1 MNPKDQAT
9 QQSLQNLNNISA
21 AISNKEPTW
30 FKNYWQQ
37 GVDLPTFTEK
47 EDFGKPLAQFS
58 NFLIRD
64 VIGGTISAPANV
76 YQGSLDISQGNY
88 YSGAGKILKGG
99 LDLASVIPLVR
110 GATVVGKV
118 AKAARAGETVA
129 PTLLKTAGKEA
140 LIQGGYGAGY
150 GLSTGL
156 IEAQNLAP
164 DQRLGTIAK
173 QTGIGAGIGAGIGFA
188 TPYAGAAIGK
198 GIKALRKE
206 EVLATDA
213 LDKKVASI
221 AKQNREEV
229 TPTPI
234 TQPTKPKV
242 QVSKTISQD
251 AINTI
256 RKESTENVVKN
267 ISKSQKRNLAKE
279 VVKNIG
285 EENLPKITGAAQDVK
300 DDVLLNVR
308 SGNIDGAKA
317 ILNQASD
324 SDKKAASQWF
334 ISLANKGDVSPEQR
348 QILLD
353 VIQDGNN
360 PDYFVNPSLQKTQ
373 AAIQIASTQS
383 RENIAE
389 VLQRLVNIKQLVDKE
404 IRDGVIT
411 PQQREGRIARYIITK
426 FDDLLPTDVVD
437 TFQPYINIALNEPGL
452 GGLAKEAA
460 ETLSR
465 FGTGQGQSTQPFANY
480 VTPSK
485 VVDEALTIV
494 QDVFKKVD
502 PETTQQI
509 KNTAGGMVSETV
521 QATDEILASPQ
532 VAKELSDLGQD
543 LLDNVEES
551 ITGVA
556 SKPRKTKSAQ
566 EEVVDYV
573 ETEINK
579 IVDTPYTTAAQKDK
593 AKEVI
598 SQTKK
603 IYKEELNKLD
613 KVLNA
618 EKNNDKPYTT
628 MEFVLKSKPNLEEL
642 VNKVRPQIDELFL
655 DDGTK
660 RTFID
665 ELVKR
670 QIGQPYTDGQFNSFF
685 NAIKRDYKISFKDLS
700 LLDDA
705 QLEAFKQDLRGKLAY
720 KMKLAGSKQIEE
732 AKDLMFN
739 KLFTKFDAEVN
750 RVKAKVK
757 QPYEIVAEK
766 AINSIRKPTTGSRLD
781 TSEQKMYAS
790 LVKQLSII
798 LSDTKKETLGAGIKP
813 GVDYSNFVFMLKNQ
827 KEYAGQW
834 NKAKQKVIEEIGND
848 PLAVQQLEN
857 FFQRNV
863 PEVFT
868 ERQAQKIA
876 FDQMRK
882 NGYRFNEIVRMSG
895 ITRAS
900 KREDIIASL
909 MLDLKGLTAEEA
921 APIADAVMKFV
932 RDKTESSRKEI
943 LQRYIDRLGLTP
955 AQKKTAEQKLLELHN
970 LGIFDDANVAN
981 QLFSVKDL
989 PSISPDDVQFIN
1001 ETLMLAQLP
1010 KGAERAIDIRTAY
1023 RLIGERLAE
1032 SNKFKL
1038 DNWRDITTAF
1048 DAYYYNNIFSSI
1060 QTQERNILGGLIN
1073 AFVVKPSI
1081 VLGEAI
1087 ASVFLKDPVGGA
1099 RFSDVADYYKS
1110 AFGSVL
1116 SGKAWNNF
1124 KNVWS
1129 PEYYQR
1135 LENESIDAFYREARK
1150 KGLPPIMTQVGKFME
1165 ASDQF
1170 VSTII
1175 ESGTSTVLQK
1185 RGISAEEA
1193 AQQGFLEAQ
1202 KFLGKSNFGK
1212 EGWREVGVV
1221 DAFFDR
1227 IGNFGTAV
1235 KGRNDAWNFVM
1246 TPLVPVL
1253 RLAVNFQ
1260 KLKSKLF
1267 LPTQLLNMMTK
1278 KSRNMEDYAYLSIS
1292 TALFGLAIDKYLK
1305 NEVAFEPPKDE
1316 AGRRLFFDSGRKP
1329 YSVKIGENWVPLQY
1343 LELFGA
1349 PFLFMGAV
1357 NAAYREDP
1365 NALTNSEVDKLGV
1378 LMQKFVKSYLVS
1390 PTYLNNI
1397 ANAIEAVNGVNGKDW
1412 GNAVAYPVTGLIPFV
1427 GLYRDILDVL
1437 DPVRRKKSSAWD
1449 EFNAL
1454 YLPLRQQMET
1464 YKTTDLQDVPLSTT
1478 EIYAP
1483 YGIGVAN
1490 QKFDNDY
1497 IRTIQTKQFGR
1508 QYIKDIEEDKKGIE
1522 SAKEQLFVAIN
1533 TQDYAKAREIIIVNK
1548 LTPEQVSAVTQK
1560 FNEKDITKNFTP
1572 QQLALYNMSATDLE
1586 LLGQR
1591 KTELQGQINKALE
1604 IKKNFESGK
1613 KSLYDEL
1620 KDLNRQTKP
1629 KKPRKIRAKKARAKK
1644 VRAKK
1649 FKIQKPKPIKKL
1661 KAIKTQKV

>member
-21 AISNKEPTW
+21 AISNKQPTW
-30 FKNYWQQ
+30 FQNYWQQ

-64 VIGGTISAPANV
+64 VIGGTISAPSNL
-76 YQGSLDISQGNY
+76 YQGGVDISQGNY

-99 LDLASVIPLVR
+99 LDIVSLLPPVRVI
-110 GATVVGKV
+110 GTAAKV
-118 AKAARAGETVA
+118 AKVARAGEAVA

-221 AKQNREEV
+221 AKQNREEF

-234 TQPTKPKV
+234 SQPTKPKV

-256 RKESTENVVKN
+256 RKEGIENTVKN
-267 ISKSQKRNLAKE
+267 LSKSEKKARFEQSVNKIGKE
-279 VVKNIG
+279 GLPNISGSVEDVVLDTYN
-285 EENLPKITGAAQDVK
+285 N
-300 DDVLLNVR
+300 LLN
-308 SGNIDGAKA
+308 GGINGAKA
-317 ILNQASD
+317 ILNQASE
-324 SDKKAASQWF
+324 SDKKEVSKWF
-334 ISLANKGDVSPEQR
+334 ITFANKGNISPEQR
-348 QILLD
+348 QVILD
-353 VIQDGNN
+353 VIADGNN
-360 PDYFVNPSLQKTQ
+360 PTYFVNPSSQKTD
-373 AAIQIASTQS
+373 AAVRVAATTPREDIAT
-383 RENIAE
+383 
-389 VLQRLVNIKQLVDKE
+389 VLERLVNVSEVLKQEVRNGNLTPEKYSGTLVASIVKKLD
-404 IRDGVIT
+404 IDNIN
-411 PQQREGRIARYIITK
+411 
-426 FDDLLPTDVVD
+426 DVVD
-437 TFQPYINIALNEPGL
+437 AYQPFIDIALNDPGIKGL
-452 GGLAKEAA
+452 GAKAQEV
-460 ETLSR
+460 LSS
-465 FGTGQGQSTQPFANY
+465 FGTGQGQSIQVFANY

-485 VVDEALTIV
+485 VVDDALTII
-494 QDVFKKVD
+494 QDTFKKVD

-532 VAKELSDLGQD
+532 VSKELTDLGQD
-543 LLDNVEES
+543 LLDSVEES

-556 SKPRKTKSAQ
+556 PKPRKTKSAQ

-613 KVLNA
+613 KVLNV
-618 EKNNDKPYTT
+618 EKNNDKPYIT

-670 QIGQPYTDGQFNSFF
+670 QIGEPYTDGQFNSFF

-766 AINSIRKPTTGSRLD
+766 AINSIRKPTTGNRLD

-813 GVDYSNFVFMLKNQ
+813 GVDYGNFVFMLKNQ

-932 RDKTESSRKEI
+932 KDKTELSRKEI
-943 LQRYIDRLGLTP
+943 LQRYLDRLNLAP
-955 AQKKTAEQKLLELHN
+955 AQKKTAEQRLLELHN

-981 QLFSVKDL
+981 QLFSIKDL

-1023 RLIGERLAE
+1023 RLIGERLAQ

-1038 DNWRDITTAF
+1038 NNWRDITTAF

-1060 QTQERNILGGLIN
+1060 QTQERNILGGLVN

-1329 YSVKIGENWVPLQY
+1329 YSVKVGENWIPLQY

-1357 NAAYREDP
+1357 NAVYREDP

-1390 PTYLNNI
+1390 PTYLNNV

-1437 DPVRRKKSSAWD
+1437 DPVRRKKSSSWD

-1464 YKTTDLQDVPLSTT
+1464 YKTTELQDVPLSTT

-1490 QKFDNDY
+1490 AKYDSEY

-1560 FNEKDITKNFTP
+1560 FNEKDITKNFNP

-1591 KTELQGQINKALE
+1591 KPELQGQINKTLE
-1604 IKKNFESGK
+1604 IKNNFESGK

-1620 KDLNRQTKP
+1620 KNINKPTKP
-1629 KKPRKIRAKKARAKK
+1629 KKPKKLRAKKAKK
-1644 VRAKK
+1644 VKTKK
-1649 FKIQKPKPIKKL
+1649 FKIQKPKPLKKL
-1661 KAIKTQKV
+1661 KAIKTPKV

>member
-21 AISNKEPTW
+21 AISNKQPTW
-30 FKNYWQQ
+30 FQNYWQQ

-64 VIGGTISAPANV
+64 VVGGTISAPSNL
-76 YQGSLDISQGNY
+76 YQGGVDISQGNY

-99 LDLASVIPLVR
+99 LDIVSLLPPVRVI
-110 GATVVGKV
+110 GTAAKV
-118 AKAARAGETVA
+118 AKVARAGEAVA

-156 IEAQNLAP
+156 IEAQNLAS

-221 AKQNREEV
+221 AKQNREEF

-234 TQPTKPKV
+234 SQPTKPKV

-251 AINTI
+251 AINNI
-256 RKESTENVVKN
+256 RKEGIENTVKN
-267 ISKSQKRNLAKE
+267 LSKSEKKARFEQSVNKIGKE
-279 VVKNIG
+279 GLPNISGSVEDVVLDTYN
-285 EENLPKITGAAQDVK
+285 N
-300 DDVLLNVR
+300 LLN
-308 SGNIDGAKA
+308 GGINGAKA
-317 ILNQASD
+317 ILNQASE
-324 SDKKAASQWF
+324 SDKKEVSKWF
-334 ISLANKGDVSPEQR
+334 ITFANKGNVSPEQR
-348 QILLD
+348 QVILD
-353 VIQDGNN
+353 VIADGNN
-360 PDYFVNPSLQKTQ
+360 PTYFVNPSSQKTD
-373 AAIQIASTQS
+373 AAVRVAATTPREDIAT
-383 RENIAE
+383 
-389 VLQRLVNIKQLVDKE
+389 VLERLVNVSEVLKQEVRNGNLTPEKYSGTLVASIVKKLD
-404 IRDGVIT
+404 IDNIN
-411 PQQREGRIARYIITK
+411 
-426 FDDLLPTDVVD
+426 DVVD
-437 TFQPYINIALNEPGL
+437 AYQPFIDIALNDPGIKGL
-452 GGLAKEAA
+452 GAKAQEV
-460 ETLSR
+460 LSS
-465 FGTGQGQSTQPFANY
+465 FGTGQGQSIQVFANY

-485 VVDEALTIV
+485 VVDDALTII
-494 QDVFKKVD
+494 QDTFKKVD

-532 VAKELSDLGQD
+532 VSKELTDLGQT
-543 LLDNVEES
+543 LLDGVEKK
-551 ITGVA
+551 I
-556 SKPRKTKSAQ
+556 KKRTKQ
-566 EEVVDYV
+566 EKEPYEV
-573 ETEINK
+573 I
-579 IVDTPYTTAAQKDK
+579 ADK
-593 AKEVI
+593 AIKSI
-598 SQTKK
+598 KK
-603 IYKEELNKLD
+603 
-613 KVLNA
+613 A
-618 EKNNDKPYTT
+618 
-628 MEFVLKSKPNLEEL
+628 
-642 VNKVRPQIDELFL
+642 
-655 DDGTK
+655 
-660 RTFID
+660 
-665 ELVKR
+665 
-670 QIGQPYTDGQFNSFF
+670 
-685 NAIKRDYKISFKDLS
+685 
-700 LLDDA
+700 
-705 QLEAFKQDLRGKLAY
+705 
-720 KMKLAGSKQIEE
+720 
-732 AKDLMFN
+732 
-739 KLFTKFDAEVN
+739 
-750 RVKAKVK
+750 
-757 QPYEIVAEK
+757 
-766 AINSIRKPTTGSRLD
+766 TTGDRIE

-798 LSDTKKETLGAGIKP
+798 LSDTRREGLGKIEKP
-813 GVDYSNFVFMLKNQ
+813 KMDYENFVHMLKNQ
-827 KEYAGQW
+827 DRYSSEWK
-834 NKAKQKVIEEIGND
+834 KAKEKVLQEIGED

-900 KREDIIASL
+900 KKEDIIASL

-932 RDKTESSRKEI
+932 KDKTELSRKEI
-943 LQRYIDRLGLTP
+943 LQRYLDRLNLAP
-955 AQKKTAEQKLLELHN
+955 AQKKTAEQRLLELHN
-970 LGIFDDANVAN
+970 LGIFDDANVSN
-981 QLFSVKDL
+981 QLFKLKEL

-1010 KGAERAIDIRTAY
+1010 KGAERAIDMRTAY
-1023 RLIGERLAE
+1023 RLIGEKLAQ

-1038 DNWRDITTAF
+1038 NNWRDITTAF

-1087 ASVFLKDPVGGA
+1087 ASVFLKEPVGGA
-1099 RFSDVADYYKS
+1099 GFSDVADYYKS

-1135 LENESIDAFYREARK
+1135 LENESIDTFYREARK

-1260 KLKSKLF
+1260 KLKSKFF

-1437 DPVRRKKSSAWD
+1437 DPVRRKKSSSWD

-1464 YKTTDLQDVPLSTT
+1464 YKTTELQDVPLSTT

-1490 QKFDNDY
+1490 AKYDSEY
-1497 IRTIQTKQFGR
+1497 IKTIQTKQFGR

-1560 FNEKDITKNFTP
+1560 FNEKDITKNFSP

-1591 KTELQGQINKALE
+1591 KPELQGQINKALE

-1620 KDLNRQTKP
+1620 KNINKPTKP
-1629 KKPRKIRAKKARAKK
+1629 KKPKKLRAKKAKK
-1644 VRAKK
+1644 VKTKK
-1649 FKIQKPKPIKKL
+1649 FKIQKPKPLKKL
-1661 KAIKTQKV
+1661 KAIKTLKV